1 MYDDFAVLEPEKFG
15 MVAKEYNKKNG
26 GKVLSVKTVERP
38 EDELES
44 IAKKFENLLF
54 IVERLLGGT
63 GNTDAIA
70 VLNEI
75 KQDIK
80 NQQEIVIRLVEEG
93 ITVQSREL
101 PDVAR
106 YCNNLKLALQVC
118 GEIIKALVEVK
129 DDDETSGEAKL
140 ELTNVINTMIDVN
153 NKIVSLF
160 GECRYRTFSLR
171 FKR

>member
-26 GKVLSVKTVERP
+26 GKVLSVKTVEHP

-80 NQQEIVIRLVEEG
+80 TQQEIVIRLVEEG